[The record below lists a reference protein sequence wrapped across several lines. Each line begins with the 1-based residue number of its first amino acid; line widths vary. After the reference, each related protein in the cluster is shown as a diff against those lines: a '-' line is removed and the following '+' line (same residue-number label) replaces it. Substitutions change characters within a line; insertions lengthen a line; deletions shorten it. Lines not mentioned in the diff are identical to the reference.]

1 MVLFLIDTIN
11 LGTFGGGTSSVVG
24 AEFTMLNDVSEG
36 SLGVVNAVIEVLQG
50 IFNFRRTLL
59 SSSSSA
65 VRQFSVIL
73 LQLLESWLSR
83 FISKDGPFDIFLD
96 NFWRSSEDV
105 DAFDKTIF

>member
-24 AEFTMLNDVSEG
+24 AEFTMLNDLSEG

-73 LQLLESWLSR
+73 LQLLES
-83 FISKDGPFDIFLD
+83 
-96 NFWRSSEDV
+96 
-105 DAFDKTIF
+105 